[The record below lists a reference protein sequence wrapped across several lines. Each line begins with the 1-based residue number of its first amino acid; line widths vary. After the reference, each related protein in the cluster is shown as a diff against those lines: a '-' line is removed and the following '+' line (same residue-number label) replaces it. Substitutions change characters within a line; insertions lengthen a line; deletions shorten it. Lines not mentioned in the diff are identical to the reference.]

1 MTDYDGSDFFN
12 GDYHFDAVGDLDIL
26 MQVYDYF
33 SVNWNKATSNTNI
46 DEYVMHHV
54 HQTNSQMYDYRGKEN
69 YRADYFMIDLDIGP
83 KLIF

>member
-1 MTDYDGSDFFN
+1 MIDDFYN

-33 SVNWNKATSNTNI
+33 GVNWNKATSNTNI

-54 HQTNSQMYDYRGKEN
+54 HQTNSQMYDYREK
-69 YRADYFMIDLDIGP
+69 RITAPTILW
-83 KLIF
+83 